1 MDDIYLAALQLTKEG
16 ISVVPVSV
24 DGSKK
29 PAPFTWR
36 KYQDNR
42 PTTQELIDWFGKGTQ
57 QGVGAICGAVSGN
70 LEMLELEGRAVAAQ
84 IHIQAKD
91 MAENS
96 GLGDLWQKI
105 QDGYCEVTPSGGIHW
120 LYRISDG
127 LVPGNQKL
135 ARRPGENGGVD
146 VLCETR
152 GEGGFVILAPSAGS
166 CHPSGEPWKILSG
179 SIQTIPTIT
188 LEERE
193 ALFSIFR
200 CFDEM
205 PKIENIA
212 QEVKSREVNLSLPGD
227 DYNSKVTWE
236 QILTPLGWS
245 KVYTKGEAIAW
256 RRPGKNEGISA
267 TTNFNGKDNLYVF
280 TTSTIFESEH
290 SYSKF
295 AAYATLEHN
304 GDFKKAA
311 SALRSQG
318 YGKPVELNSL
328 PNLQNLP
335 THSPSLVTLRDENEE
350 PTTSSWLP
358 EFINTDNIFDEPE
371 PSILRRA
378 DGHHIFY
385 AGKINALFGESESG
399 KTWIALEAVRQ
410 ELEKNNTVF
419 YLDFEDSVRGIY
431 NRLNTLGAD
440 LRHFKTFLYSNPSE
454 PLTQGAREALL
465 TRIDEYKP
473 SLIVVDGVNAAMN
486 VMGLDLEKNKDATSF
501 SQEVLRPMRLHNAA
515 IITIDHVTKSK
526 DNRGNYAI
534 GAQAK
539 RADIDGCAVAVEVEI
554 AFGRGIDGA
563 LALKVT
569 KDRPGFVRAICQE
582 GKNLGIANIKA
593 LELGGIKITLE
604 GATVEVFTFEKKME
618 QVSQFMAD
626 HGVEMNKNEIAK
638 RLRSEGLAIGNDGLK
653 VILDSLVNRRC
664 LSIKQVGQKNLY
676 RHEMA
681 YLVNDLKSLPVDN
694 L

>member
-1 MDDIYLAALQLTKEG
+1 MNDIYLAALQLAKEG
-16 ISVVPVSV
+16 ISVVPVAT
-24 DGSKK
+24 DGTKK
-29 PAPFTWR
+29 PAPFSWR

-42 PTTQELIDWFGKGTQ
+42 PTTQELIDWFAQGTQ

-84 IHIQAKD
+84 IHIQAKE

-96 GLGDLWQKI
+96 GLGHIWQKI
-105 QDGYCEVTPSGGIHW
+105 QEGYCEVTPSGGIHW
-120 LYRISDG
+120 LYKISDAQ
-127 LVPGNQKL
+127 VPGNQKL

-152 GEGGFVILAPSAGS
+152 GEGGFVILAPSGGT
-166 CHPSGEPWKILSG
+166 CHPSGESWNILSG
-179 SIQTIPTIT
+179 SIATIPTLT
-188 LEERE
+188 FAERE

-212 QEVKSREVNLSLPGD
+212 QEVKTREVNLALPGD
-227 DYNSKVTWE
+227 DYNSKVTWD

-245 KVYTKGEAIAW
+245 KVYTKGEATAW

-295 AAYATLEHN
+295 AAFATLEHQGN
-304 GDFKKAA
+304 FSAAA

-318 YGKPVELNSL
+318 YGKAPELTT
-328 PNLQNLP
+328 LQTVT
-335 THSPSLVTLRDENEE
+335 THSPSLVQLRDENEQ
-350 PTTSSWLP
+350 PTTSTWIP
-358 EFINTDNIFDEPE
+358 ELINADNIFDEPE

-410 ELEKNNTVF
+410 ELDKGNFVF

-431 NRLNTLGAD
+431 NRLKTLGAD
-440 LRHFKTFLYSNPSE
+440 LSHFKTFLYSNPSE
-454 PLTQGAREALL
+454 PLTEGAREALL
-465 TRIDEYKP
+465 TKIDQYKP

-486 VMGLDLEKNKDATSF
+486 VMGLDLEKNKDATAF
-501 SQEVLRPMRLHNAA
+501 SQEVLRPLRLHNAA
-515 IITIDHVTKSK
+515 ILTIDHVTKSK

-539 RADIDGCAVAVEVEI
+539 RADIDGCAVAVDVEI

-582 GKNLGIANIKA
+582 GKNLGVANIKA
-593 LELGGIKITLE
+593 QSDGTIKIFIE
-604 GATVEVFTFEKKME
+604 GASVEMLTIETKME
-618 QVSQFMAD
+618 QVSTFMAE
-626 HGVEMNKNEIAK
+626 HGVEMGKNEISQ
-638 RLRSEGLAIGNDGLK
+638 RLRKDGLSVGNDNIK

-664 LSIKQVGQKNLY
+664 LSVRKVGQKYLY
-676 RHEMA
+676 RYEMA
-681 YLVNDLKSLPVDN
+681 YLANDIKSLPVDN

>member
-1 MDDIYLAALQLTKEG
+1 MNDIYLAALQLAKEG
-16 ISVVPVSV
+16 ISVVPVST
-24 DGSKK
+24 DGSKR
-29 PAPFTWR
+29 PAPFSWR
-36 KYQDNR
+36 QYQEAK
-42 PTTQELIDWFGKGTQ
+42 PSTEQLVDWFSSGTQ

-96 GLGDLWQKI
+96 GLGDLWKTI
-105 QDGYCEVTPSGGIHW
+105 QEGYCEVTPSGGIHW
-120 LYRISDG
+120 LYRIADSIT
-127 LVPGNQKL
+127 PGNQKL

-152 GEGGFVILAPSAGS
+152 GEGGFVILAPSGGT
-166 CHPSGEPWKILSG
+166 CHPSGDSWKMLSG
-179 SIQTIPTIT
+179 SIASIPTIT
-188 LEERE
+188 FAERE
-193 ALFSIFR
+193 ALFSIFK

-205 PKIENIA
+205 PQVENIA
-212 QEVKSREVNLSLPGD
+212 QEIKSREVNLALPGD
-227 DYNSKVTWE
+227 DYNSKVTWD

-245 KVYTKGEAIAW
+245 KVYTKGDATAW
-256 RRPGKNEGISA
+256 RRPGKTEGISA

-295 AAYATLEHN
+295 AAYATLEHSGN
-304 GDFKKAA
+304 FKAAA

-318 YGKPVELNSL
+318 YGRPAELNT
-328 PNLQNLP
+328 LQTLAS
-335 THSPSLVTLRDENEE
+335 HSPSLVQLRDENEDL
-350 PTTSSWLP
+350 TTSSWIP
-358 EFINTDNIFDEPE
+358 DFINSDSIFDEPE
-371 PSILRRA
+371 PCILRRA

-410 ELEKNNTVF
+410 ELDKGNFVF

-431 NRLNTLGAD
+431 NRLKTLEAD
-440 LRHFKTFLYSNPSE
+440 LSHFKTFLYSNPSE
-454 PLTQGAREALL
+454 PLTEGSREALL
-465 TRIDEYKP
+465 TKIEEYKP
-473 SLIVVDGVNAAMN
+473 TLIVLDGVNAAMN

-501 SQEVLRPMRLHNAA
+501 SQEVLRPLRLHNAG
-515 IITIDHVTKSK
+515 ILTIDHVTKSK

-539 RADIDGCAVAVEVEI
+539 RADIDGCAVAVDVEI

-582 GKNLGIANIKA
+582 GKNLGVANIKA
-593 LELGGIKITLE
+593 QVNGTIKISIE
-604 GATVEVFTFEKKME
+604 GASVEMLTIETKME
-618 QVSQFMAD
+618 QVSTFMAE
-626 HGVEMNKNEIAK
+626 HGVEMGKNEIVT
-638 RLRSEGLAIGNDGLK
+638 RLRKDGHSIGNDNIK

-664 LSIKQVGQKNLY
+664 LSVRKVGQKSLY
-676 RHEMA
+676 QYEMQ
-681 YLVNDLKSLPVDN
+681 YLANDIKSLPVDN
-694 L
+694 LL

>member
-358 EFINTDNIFDEPE
+358 EFINADNIFDEPE

>member
-1 MDDIYLAALQLTKEG
+1 MNDIYLAALQLAKEK
-16 ISVVPVSV
+16 ISVVPVAM
-24 DGSKK
+24 DGSKR
-29 PAPFTWR
+29 PGIYSWN
-36 KYQDNR
+36 KYQDQR
-42 PTTQELIDWFGKGTQ
+42 PTTEELVDWFGKGSQ

-84 IHIQAKD
+84 IHIQAKE

-96 GLGDLWQKI
+96 GLGDIWQKI

-120 LYRISDG
+120 LYRIKDG

-152 GEGGFVILAPSAGS
+152 GEGGFVILAPSGGT
-166 CHPSGEPWKILSG
+166 CHPSGESWKILSG
-179 SIQTIPTIT
+179 SIATIPTIT
-188 LEERE
+188 FAERE
-193 ALFSIFR
+193 ALFSIFK

-212 QEVKSREVNLSLPGD
+212 QEVKSREVNLALPGD
-227 DYNSKVTWE
+227 DYNSKVTWD

-245 KVYTKGEAIAW
+245 KVYTKGEATAW

-295 AAYATLEHN
+295 AAYATLEHSGN
-304 GDFKKAA
+304 FKAAA

-318 YGKPVELNSL
+318 YGRAPELNTLQTL
-328 PNLQNLP
+328 PS
-335 THSPSLVTLRDENEE
+335 HSPSLVQLRDENEDL
-350 PTTSSWLP
+350 TTSSWIP
-358 EFINTDNIFDEPE
+358 DFINSDAIFDEPE

-410 ELEKNNTVF
+410 ELEKGNFVF

-431 NRLNTLGAD
+431 NRLNTLEAD
-440 LRHFKTFLYSNPSE
+440 LSHFKTFLYSNPTE
-454 PLTQGAREALL
+454 PLSAGAREALL
-465 TRIDEYKP
+465 TKIEEFKP
-473 SLIVVDGVNAAMN
+473 SLIVLDGVNAAMN

-501 SQEVLRPMRLHNAA
+501 SQEVLRPLRLHNAA

-582 GKNLGIANIKA
+582 GKNLGVANIKA
-593 LELGGIKITLE
+593 QASGTIKIFLE
-604 GATVEVFTFEKKME
+604 GATVEVMTIEKKME
-618 QVSQFMAD
+618 QVSLFLSD
-626 HGVEMNKNEIAK
+626 HGIEMNRNEIAK
-638 RLRSEGLAIGNDGLK
+638 RLREQGWSISNDGLK
-653 VILDSLVNRRC
+653 VILDSLVNRRYV
-664 LSIKQVGQKNLY
+664 SVKQVGQKNLY
-676 RHEMA
+676 RHEML
-681 YLVNDLKSLPVDN
+681 YLANDVKPLAVDN

>member
-1 MDDIYLAALQLTKEG
+1 MNDIYLAALQLAKEG
-16 ISVVPVSV
+16 ISVVPVAM
-24 DGSKK
+24 DGSKR
-29 PAPFTWR
+29 PAPFSWR
-36 KYQDNR
+36 QYQEAK
-42 PTTQELIDWFGKGTQ
+42 PSTEQLVDWFSAGNQ

-96 GLGDLWQKI
+96 GLGDLWKI
-105 QDGYCEVTPSGGIHW
+105 IQEGYCEVTPSGGIHW
-120 LYRISDG
+120 LYRIADSIT
-127 LVPGNQKL
+127 PGNQKL

-152 GEGGFVILAPSAGS
+152 GEGGFVILAPSGGA
-166 CHPSGEPWKILSG
+166 CHPSGESWKMLNG
-179 SIQTIPTIT
+179 SIATIPTIT
-188 LEERE
+188 MAERE
-193 ALFSIFR
+193 ALFSIFK

-205 PKIENIA
+205 PKVENIA
-212 QEVKSREVNLSLPGD
+212 QEIKSREVNLALPGD
-227 DYNSKVTWE
+227 DYNSKVSWD

-245 KVYTKGEAIAW
+245 KVYTKNDATAW

-295 AAYATLEHN
+295 AAYATLEHA
-304 GDFKKAA
+304 GDFKAAA

-318 YGKPVELNSL
+318 YGKPIELNTL
-328 PNLQNLP
+328 TNLQ

-350 PTTSSWLP
+350 ATTSSWIP
-358 EFINTDNIFDEPE
+358 EFINADNIYDEPE
-371 PSILRRA
+371 PSILARA
-378 DGHHIFY
+378 DGHCIFY

-410 ELEKNNTVF
+410 ELDKGNTVF

-440 LRHFKTFLYSNPSE
+440 LRQFKTFLYSNPSE
-454 PLTQGAREALL
+454 PLTAGAREVLL
-465 TRIDEYKP
+465 GKIDYFKP

-515 IITIDHVTKSK
+515 ILTIDHVTKSK

-582 GKNLGIANIKA
+582 GKDLGVANIKA
-593 LELGGIKITLE
+593 MASGNIKITLE
-604 GATVEVFTFEKKME
+604 GATVEVMSIEKKME
-618 QVSQFMAD
+618 QVSTFMAE
-626 HGVEMNKNEIAK
+626 HGVEMGKNEIGT
-638 RLRSEGLAIGNDGLK
+638 RLRKDGLSIGNDNIK

-664 LSIKQVGQKNLY
+664 LSVRKVGQKFLY
-676 RHEMA
+676 QYEMA
-681 YLVNDLKSLPVDN
+681 YLANDVKPWPVDN

>member
-36 KYQDNR
+36 KYQEER

-57 QGVGAICGAVSGN
+57 QGVGAICGGVSGN

-127 LVPGNQKL
+127 QVPGNQKL

-179 SIQTIPTIT
+179 SIQTIPSIT
-188 LEERE
+188 MEERE

-328 PNLQNLP
+328 PNLP

-350 PTTSSWLP
+350 PTTSSWIP
-358 EFINTDNIFDEPE
+358 EFINADNIFDEPE

-378 DGHHIFY
+378 DGHCIFY

-465 TRIDEYKP
+465 TRIDEFKP

-582 GKNLGIANIKA
+582 GKNLGVANIKA

-604 GATVEVFTFEKKME
+604 GATVEVLTLEKKME
-618 QVSQFMAD
+618 QVSQFMSD

-638 RLRSEGLAIGNDGLK
+638 RLRSEGMPIGNDGLK